1 MKKTYFTTVVD
12 KDGVITFPED
22 FLEQEDWRVG
32 DELSFKVEGETLI
45 IRNVTKENRERLKS
59 KSTS

>member
-1 MKKTYFTTVVD
+1 MRKTRFETVVD

-22 FLEQEDWRVG
+22 FLKQEDWRVG
-32 DELSFKVEGETLI
+32 DELSFKVEGETLF
-45 IRNVTKENRERLKS
+45 IRNVTRENRERLES